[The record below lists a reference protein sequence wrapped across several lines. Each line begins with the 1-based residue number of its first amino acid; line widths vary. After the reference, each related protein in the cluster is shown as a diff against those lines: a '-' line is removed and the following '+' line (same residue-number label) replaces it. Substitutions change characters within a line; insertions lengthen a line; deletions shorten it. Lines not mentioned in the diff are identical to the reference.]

1 MGDMEL
7 QIFSDRLKQLREELN
22 LTQAQ
27 FVEGLDITPSALSA
41 YEKNAKNPSISVA
54 KRIAEKY
61 HISIDWLCGLSSNK
75 NNSLSF
81 VDLLKCDS
89 SFDELEEKV
98 KRIMWIVQEY
108 REKNIQMRRLNA
120 NGLLDDDLYEEWY
133 RRQVSLFNESI
144 EKLFNVQK
152 DK

>member
-108 REKNIQMRRLNA
+108 REKNIQMRHLNA